1 MDKLVPCKYNPSLR
15 GINMKK
21 LCVLFVCAFT
31 LTLCLSACTVKQDS
45 QMVKSERRLGKY
57 LDPSS
62 QSSDSKASGMID
74 LSEGPRLKYDAH
86 FGPTNPNFD
95 IKVVS
100 PY

>member
-1 MDKLVPCKYNPSLR
+1 
-15 GINMKK
+15 MKK

-31 LTLCLSACTVKQDS
+31 LTLCLSACTVKQDGP
-45 QMVKSERRLGKY
+45 MVKSERRLGKY

>member
-1 MDKLVPCKYNPSLR
+1 
-15 GINMKK
+15 MKK
-21 LCVLFVCAFT
+21 LCVLLLCASA
-31 LTLCLSACTVKQDS
+31 LSLCLSACSVKQS
-45 QMVKSERRLGKY
+45 SSIVKSERRLGKY

-62 QSSDSKASGMID
+62 QSSASKASGMID

-95 IKVVS
+95 FKVVS